1 MKISMILAATLLFSP
16 MAYAEGSCEDYS
28 KLTENQRHNIR
39 LSVNRGVADDMGL
52 TLAAI
57 ALTESSAGVQR
68 VNMRTKDFGLY
79 AINYKT
85 MKSIAG
91 IHSDLMGAAL
101 AFKITYDDEYAA
113 KYALHVLRHFKKV
126 HKGDWSKMVQSYN
139 AGNRYWRGKRY
150 LQKVKANVKLIKQ
163 CINKEI

>member
-1 MKISMILAATLLFSP
+1 MKISMILAATLLLSP
-16 MAYAEGSCEDYS
+16 LTYAEGSCEAYS
-28 KLTENQRHNIR
+28 KLTEDQRHNIR
-39 LSVNRGVADDMGL
+39 LSVNRGVNDDLGL

-79 AINYKT
+79 AINYRT

-91 IHSDLMGAAL
+91 ITNDLMGAAL
-101 AFKITYDDEYAA
+101 AFKVTYDDEYAA

-139 AGNRYWRGKRY
+139 AGNRYWRGFGY
-150 LQKVKANVKLIKQ
+150 LKKVKANIKIIRG
-163 CINKEI
+163 CIDEGS

>member
-1 MKISMILAATLLFSP
+1 MT
-16 MAYAEGSCEDYS
+16 YAESSCEAYS

-39 LSVNRGVADDMGL
+39 LSVNRGVNDDLGL

-91 IHSDLMGAAL
+91 IQSDLMGAAL

-139 AGNRYWRGKRY
+139 AGNRYWRGVGY
-150 LQKVKANVKLIKQ
+150 LHKVKANVTLIKQ

>member
-1 MKISMILAATLLFSP
+1 MKISTLLAATLSLSP
-16 MAYAEGSCEDYS
+16 MTYAEGSCEAYS
-28 KLTENQRHNIR
+28 KLTEDQRHNIR
-39 LSVNRGVADDMGL
+39 LSVNRGVGDDLGL

-57 ALTESSAGVQR
+57 ALTESSAGIQR

-91 IHSDLMGAAL
+91 IQSDLMGAAL

-113 KYALHVLRHFKKV
+113 RYALHVLRHFKKV

-139 AGNRYWRGKRY
+139 AGNQHWRGIWY
-150 LQKVKANVKLIKQ
+150 LKKVKANIKIIRG
-163 CINKEI
+163 CIDEGS

>member
-1 MKISMILAATLLFSP
+1 MILAATLLLSP
-16 MAYAEGSCEDYS
+16 LAYAEGSCEAYS

-39 LSVNRGVADDMGL
+39 LSVNRGIGDDLGL

-91 IHSDLMGAAL
+91 IQSDLMGAAL

-113 KYALHVLRHFKKV
+113 QYALHVLRHFKKV

-139 AGNRYWRGKRY
+139 AGNRYWLGKGY
-150 LQKVKANVKLIKQ
+150 LQKVKANTKLIKQ